1 MEPAYT
7 AMWAGAGGGGAGG
20 ELWSKGKAVN
30 FVFRAKKEQCGPR
43 CQFVVVRRGRGG
55 WRLPSGAVSVP
66 G

>member
-7 AMWAGAGGGGAGG
+7 AMWGGGGTGG
-20 ELWSKGKAVN
+20 ELWSKGKAVGKH
-30 FVFRAKKEQCGPR
+30 FVFRAEKEQCGPR